1 MGYTLTYL
9 QKELFMAKENENF
22 HEIGRYRAGKIA
34 GKSISFKIESFKG
47 EVVLRTYG
55 RKQFNSCPHDIIVF
69 SSDKE
74 MANPALKFDSDA
86 NCIIINRDTLQKKE
100 IWSLEILV
108 PECYELRNLK
118 VSLEGAGSFLNVDV
132 PILEIDIIN
141 SGRGAVK
148 FLESIEPN
156 IFCYKS
162 KSSGNFDIKG
172 LNAHDYLF
180 IHLLS
185 SGSFFSQKKVS
196 GPKRT
201 ILCLSSGVFE
211 DS

>member
-1 MGYTLTYL
+1 
-9 QKELFMAKENENF
+9 
-22 HEIGRYRAGKIA
+22 
-34 GKSISFKIESFKG
+34 
-47 EVVLRTYG
+47 
-55 RKQFNSCPHDIIVF
+55 
-69 SSDKE
+69 